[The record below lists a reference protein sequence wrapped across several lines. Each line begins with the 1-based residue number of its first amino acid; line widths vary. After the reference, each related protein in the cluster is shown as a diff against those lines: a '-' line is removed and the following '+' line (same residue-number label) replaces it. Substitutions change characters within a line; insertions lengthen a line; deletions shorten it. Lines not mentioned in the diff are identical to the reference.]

1 MLSKICLV
9 RLLRSYARMT
19 DPVIHGLSNEAYHHE
34 APYSEYLSSSQLK
47 RYAVSPKAFKFALD
61 NPTEGKSDA
70 LRLGS
75 LFHDC
80 MAVCAERYDRL
91 NATAIAEW
99 ESAIAVFDPPKNDKT
114 GQPYGATTKAYSA
127 AYEAFLQANEGKL
140 IASQTEIDTIKA
152 MAQSLMFDSGAT
164 SEQVRKLL
172 RWGKP
177 EVSHFIE
184 YEGCKFKWRPDLES
198 PRKIID
204 YKTIASDD
212 LSERSIN
219 VQIAKYGYD
228 ISAAHYLF
236 FDHLQT
242 GKWKRFY
249 WIFVSKQPPFDA
261 VMVDA
266 SKWTYDYDPE
276 TDIVMPQVGA
286 IKFKALLDLH
296 IQCSRKNEWPGSEIF
311 IPQADNGLRIMCPT
325 PPPWEVSNAANI
337 LEQTY

>member
-1 MLSKICLV
+1 
-9 RLLRSYARMT
+9 MT
-19 DPVIHGLSNEAYHHE
+19 DHVIHGLSNEAYHHE

-61 NPTEGKSDA
+61 NPTEEKSDA
-70 LRLGS
+70 LRFGS
-75 LFHDC
+75 LFHDLMAC
-80 MAVCAERYDRL
+80 MAEH
-91 NATAIAEW
+91 NGEW
-99 ESAIAVFDPPKNDKT
+99 DAVKHWRFNYAVFEPPLNPK
-114 GQPYGATTKAYSA
+114 GQPFGKTTKAYLE
-127 AYEAFLQANEGKL
+127 AYANFEKENADL
-140 IASQTEIDTIKA
+140 IIATQEELNLAYD
-152 MAQSLMFDSGAT
+152 MCHSLWCKSGAT

-184 YEGCKFKWRPDLES
+184 YEGLKFKWRPDLETKA
-198 PRKIID
+198 KIID

-219 VQIAKYGYD
+219 AQIAKYGYD

-266 SKWTYDYDPE
+266 SKWTYDYDAE

-325 PPPWEVSNAANI
+325 PPPWEVSNAANL
-337 LEQTY
+337 LEQSFNE

>member
-1 MLSKICLV
+1 MES
-9 RLLRSYARMT
+9 
-19 DPVIHGLSNEAYHHE
+19 VIHGLSNEEYHYGE
-34 APYSEYLSSSQLK
+34 RFRDYLSSSQIKKL
-47 RYAVSPKAFKFALD
+47 AISPKAFRYALD
-61 NPTEGKSDA
+61 HPDPQTDA
-70 LRLGS
+70 KRLGS
-75 LFHDC
+75 LFHDL
-80 MAVCAERYDRL
+80 MACSAEHYDNGTEAVAQWLRG
-91 NATAIAEW
+91 
-99 ESAIAVFDPPKNDKT
+99 IAVFEPPVNEKT
-114 GQPYGATTKAYSA
+114 GAPYGTATKAYKE
-127 AYEAFLQANEGKL
+127 AYETFLQANEGKT
-140 IASQTEIDTIKA
+140 IASRDELSQVQQMQQAVLLDC
-152 MAQSLMFDSGAT
+152 GAT

-184 YEGCKFKWRPDLES
+184 YEGCKFKWRPDLETKA
-198 PRKIID
+198 KIID

-219 VQIAKYGYD
+219 AQIAKYGYD

-296 IQCSRKNEWPGSEIF
+296 IQCSRKNEWHGSEIF
-311 IPQADNGLRIMCPT
+311 IPQSDNGLRIMCPT
-325 PPPWEVSNAANI
+325 PPAWEVNNAANI
-337 LEQTY
+337 LELNY

>member
-1 MLSKICLV
+1 MEN
-9 RLLRSYARMT
+9 
-19 DPVIHGLSNEAYHHE
+19 VIHGLSNESYHHDK
-34 APYSEYLSSSQLK
+34 PYSDYLSSSQIKAYLK
-47 RYAVSPKAFKFALD
+47 SPKAAKFALD
-61 NPTEGKSDA
+61 NPTEEKSDA
-70 LRLGS
+70 LRFGS
-75 LFHDC
+75 LFH
-80 MAVCAERYDRL
+80 MAMEKFQQYGTIDAFYNCV
-91 NATAIAEW
+91 AILT
-99 ESAIAVFDPPKNDKT
+99 PPKNDKT
-114 GQPYGATTKAYSA
+114 GQPYGMTTKAYA
-127 AYEAFLQANEGKL
+127 EAYNQFLADNQGKEIATLEEIQL
-140 IASQTEIDTIKA
+140 IDDMVGTLVRPSVG
-152 MAQSLMFDSGAT
+152 GAT
-164 SEQVRKLL
+164 ATQVLKLL
-172 RWGKP
+172 KWGKP

-184 YEGCKFKWRPDLES
+184 YEGCKFKWRPDLETKA
-198 PRKIID
+198 KIID

-219 VQIAKYGYD
+219 AQIAKYGYD
-228 ISAAHYLF
+228 ISAAFYLF

-311 IPQADNGLRIMCPT
+311 IPESDNGLRIMCPT
-325 PPPWEVSNAANI
+325 PPAWEVSNATNL
-337 LEQTY
+337 LEQNFNE